1 MSFIL
6 DSVFRPLNSPRFV
19 SFSRKIRE
27 NLRPKKI
34 FLLTS
39 AIRDI
44 YFFMSS
50 VWRTAAENKEK
61 KMNRESLIILCPQCG
76 AKNRIPQDRWGD
88 QAVCGKCRAPLP
100 FSSPFPDGPVE
111 ISDRS
116 FRNEILDF
124 SGPVL
129 LEFFAPWCSHCQR
142 LSPVLDQLASEY
154 AGRAK
159 VAKLNIDEN
168 SLTPSQYAVRGVPT
182 MLFFKGGRPMNRL
195 VGEQPKGE
203 IERQLNSIL

>member
-6 DSVFRPLNSPRFV
+6 DSVFRPLNSPRFA
-19 SFSRKIRE
+19 SFARKIRE

-34 FLLTS
+34 FRLTS
-39 AIRDI
+39 SIPDI
-44 YFFMSS
+44 YFSMTS
-50 VWRTAAENKEK
+50 VLRTAAENKEK
-61 KMNRESLIILCPQCG
+61 KMNPESLIILCPQCG
-76 AKNRIPQDRWGD
+76 AKNRLPKDQWGAP
-88 QAVCGKCRAPLP
+88 AVCGKCRAPLP
-100 FSSPFPDGPVE
+100 FSNPFPDHPVE
-111 ISDRS
+111 VSDRT
-116 FRNEILDF
+116 FQNEVLDF

-195 VGEQPKGE
+195 VGDQPKGE